1 MENNIV
7 ENEVVVDNTY
17 VSEPKKL
24 LEIFKEGEDYGFQVF
39 AGTSGTDIEVGLANL
54 IVFLVKHERERNPQ
68 FCARVLTE
76 MLLKWVEI
84 IENGE

>member
-1 MENNIV
+1 MENNIA

-17 VSEPKKL
+17 APEPKKL

>member
-1 MENNIV
+1 MENNIA

-39 AGTSGTDIEVGLANL
+39 AGTTGTDIEVGLANL